1 MNSQSQ
7 KEYEPTEMENLLMD
21 KLVKADA
28 SQQVG
33 VGVMAILEDDEQR
46 QKMMDWLKENPH
58 STGTQM
64 IEKAME
70 LNPSQK

>member
-7 KEYEPTEMENLLMD
+7 KEYEPTEVENLLMD
-21 KLVKADA
+21 RLVQSGA

-33 VGVMAILEDDEQR
+33 VGVMAILEEDEQR

-58 STGTQM
+58 PTGMQM

-70 LNPSQK
+70 LNPRQK

>member
-21 KLVKADA
+21 KLVKAGA

-46 QKMMDWLKENPH
+46 QKMMDWLKENPRP
-58 STGTQM
+58 TRMQM

-70 LNPSQK
+70 LNPRQK